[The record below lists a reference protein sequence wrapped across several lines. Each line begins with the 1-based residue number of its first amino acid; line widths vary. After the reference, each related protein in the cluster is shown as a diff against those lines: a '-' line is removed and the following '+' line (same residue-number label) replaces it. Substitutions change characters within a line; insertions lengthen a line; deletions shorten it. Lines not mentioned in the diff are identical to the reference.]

1 MLKSPLGSALLLG
14 LGLAASSVAIFVLVW
29 SSRKESTAENTNLR
43 RRLGLI
49 DPHTIE
55 IKGEGGLLCP
65 ASRMLRV
72 DASTTLPSFI
82 ESVLHA
88 LNQASIDDRPISF
101 LPAHY
106 DSYASVPGGFW
117 VEFGVFQGK
126 TLEGA
131 HANLSQQQKFTG
143 TIAGF
148 DSFEGLPEDWIKGWI
163 KGFKAGHFGE
173 QKDLFTMVRKRLSDE
188 IELHKGWFQDTIP
201 AFLTAHPEEPAA
213 VVHLDGDLFVS
224 ATIPLSTLDERIVP
238 GTHLIFDELIL
249 FPGYQKH
256 EIMSL
261 WLWMKQRR
269 GVTLCAMGHKGKIDI
284 SPETFDPKDYSYPE
298 MQSAWFQVIS

>member
-1 MLKSPLGSALLLG
+1 MVKSSFGSALLG
-14 LGLAASSVAIFVLVW
+14 LGLAASSVATFVLAL

-55 IKGEGGLLCP
+55 FKGKGGLLCP

-82 ESVLHA
+82 ESVFHA
-88 LNQASIDDRPISF
+88 LNKASIDDRPISF

-106 DSYASVPGGFW
+106 DTFASVPGGFW
-117 VEFGVFQGK
+117 VEFGVFRGN
-126 TLEGA
+126 TLEAA
-131 HANLSQQQKFTG
+131 HANLSKQQKFTG

-148 DSFEGLPEDWIKGWI
+148 DSFEGLPEDWLRH
-163 KGFKAGHFGE
+163 FKAGSFGE
-173 QKDLFTMVRKRLSDE
+173 QKDLFTMVRKRLPDE

-224 ATIPLSTLDERIVP
+224 ATIPLSTLDERIIP

-249 FPGYQKH
+249 YPDYQKH

-261 WLWMKQRR
+261 WLWMKQRH

-284 SPETFDPKDYSYPE
+284 GRKTLDPNEFYDQA